1 MIIAMNKIF
10 KLFLIAATVVASIAS
25 CQKTESEVLT
35 PEDVKYTFLIGNAD
49 ETKATI
55 GETCVEWEE
64 GDQLGTFTTSTTPSI
79 NKFSIVTPGN
89 PASFAIYASGGLKEG
104 DMIYCY
110 YPYSSAAGSS
120 STSVSMSIPV
130 SQNGTDAM
138 PMVSAP
144 FTVTEDSDE
153 NQTPYSGEIR
163 FYNLGSVIEFNI
175 YSTTETYQEEKVRY
189 VMFDSKDP
197 IAGKF
202 KVDLT
207 AVNDE
212 NLTIDGYGENVV
224 TASLSTPIAVS
235 PDKNDATI
243 VKMVIAPGTHAGNI
257 TVATDKATYTYGMGE
272 KEFKRSFVK
281 PLAIN
286 LKADNRSELTD
297 YSGDWFITGTASTQ
311 LYAAKSWADG
321 NNLSAY
327 PISMTDDKVNEADY
341 ADITDCKM
349 TITRIES
356 GDYEGMYTIQD
367 ANGNYL
373 YAASSSSN
381 HLKASATI
389 EDSYKNNYYWDIT
402 SHGWN
407 HLITAAKSDNNNNM
421 RFNSGNK
428 LFSCYSSGQNDL
440 RLYPYAIIEDLTPRI
455 FVSETAIEVS
465 AATIALEIP
474 FTVNKNV
481 DGNVSADVK
490 DGATMT
496 DISAE
501 VVDNNMLNV
510 TFAVNEDSDPKTATI
525 VLSYEGAED
534 VEVTITQGAKSS
546 DVWTLVTNAASL
558 AVGDQVVIVANT
570 YNVALSTTQNSNNRG
585 QATVIKD
592 GNNVSFGND
601 VQIITVETGTIEG
614 TFAFNT
620 GNGYLY
626 AASSSSNNLKTQVVL
641 NDNASWSINIEDG
654 VATIIAQGTNTR
666 NWMRYNSS
674 SSIFS
679 CYGSGQKDISIY
691 KKIEDQL
698 Q

>member
-55 GETCVEWEE
+55 GETCVVWEE
-64 GDQLGTFTTSTTPSI
+64 GDQLGTYTTSTTPSI

-175 YSTTETYQEEKVRY
+175 YSMTETYQEEKVRY
-189 VMFDSKDP
+189 VMFDSNDP

-212 NLTIDGYGENVV
+212 NLTIDDYEENVV

-235 PDKNDATI
+235 PDKNAATI

-297 YSGDWFITGTASTQ
+297 YSGDWFITGTASAQ

-367 ANGNYL
+367 ANGKYL

-402 SHGWN
+402 SLGGN

-421 RFNSGNK
+421 RFNSVNK

-465 AATIALEIP
+465 AAAEALEIP
-474 FTVNKNV
+474 FTVNRHV
-481 DGNVSADVK
+481 DGIVSADVK

-501 VVDNNMLNV
+501 VVDNKMLNV

-534 VEVTITQGAKSS
+534 VEVTITQAGFVAGQFI
-546 DVWTLVTNAASL
+546 DVLNGEFTGITGTSYTQWSGLRAASPAIYAGQSAGRYESIQLRATSPSGIITTASGGKVKKIAVSWNGNTEIGRTLVVYGKNTSYNASTEL
-558 AVGDQVVIVANT
+558 YGDAKGDVLGTIICGT
-570 YNVALSTTQNSNNRG
+570 LSTELS
-585 QATVIKD
+585 VD
-592 GNNVSFGND
+592 GDYEYIGLKSDSGAMYLD
-601 VQIITVETGTIEG
+601 AITITWE
-614 TFAFNT
+614 N
-620 GNGYLY
+620 
-626 AASSSSNNLKTQVVL
+626 
-641 NDNASWSINIEDG
+641 
-654 VATIIAQGTNTR
+654 
-666 NWMRYNSS
+666 
-674 SSIFS
+674 
-679 CYGSGQKDISIY
+679 
-691 KKIEDQL
+691 
-698 Q
+698 